1 MPIKSIEGER
11 KPAPYGRLALA
22 GLIIIAA
29 LIFTKTI
36 KPSEKQIE
44 SSILSAQSTA
54 VPDKPQN
61 KSTAV
66 NNTLDQIANV
76 TDNISDLPGAVLGVA
91 TDTISTVASGSVQ
104 MAEDF
109 LFENTILNLFKQYE
123 RLSERQKEQVKE
135 FICK

>member
-1 MPIKSIEGER
+1 MPIKSIDGER
-11 KPAPYGRLALA
+11 KQAPYGRLLLA
-22 GLIIIAA
+22 GLIIMAG

-44 SSILSAQSTA
+44 SNVLSAQSTA
-54 VPDKPQN
+54 APDKTQDSSSGVN
-61 KSTAV
+61 K
-66 NNTLDQIANV
+66 TLDQIANV

-135 FICK
+135 VICK